1 MEKISPPSNNNGT
14 LNTNQSSLSAQ
25 LPLNAFAE
33 LKSSLLPLP
42 ESGRTYSP
50 QGPIDFNQGV
60 SPKDINQYTTS
71 LALAS
76 SRSTPVPTHVERLC
90 QDRPPVLQPALMPI
104 PTEENCG
111 ERLTTALAPSENHQ
125 EHQVLSTGE
134 EPYIPPSAIATTML
148 DQQWT
153 LPASTTVKERPS
165 DEDSFTTSHLN
176 PGTPLEPS
184 RTRGDA
190 PHQLTMDSA
199 RRTSPPRGVNPE
211 QRNPAHS
218 DPSADA
224 NRANGYVNP
233 GSPRNESN
241 PYHQRTGPQHDQSCA
256 TSDPRDHL
264 PGWYPLGDPRTLN
277 SAAKSTAYFTPGVP
291 KPTRRNQ
298 TGYGSTSSHQP
309 PYVNQQPYYQ
319 NPPPNG
325 HYPQQRGPNRAP
337 GRRRPDATM
346 RMVHMG
352 ESFTRVERV
361 LGRMNRVQRYTQ
373 QQRNHPYQPSQNHR
387 Q

>member
-1 MEKISPPSNNNGT
+1 MGAHLRMEKISPPSNNNGT

-199 RRTSPPRGVNPE
+199 RRTSPPKESIQNNATQHTPT
-211 QRNPAHS
+211 PAQTQTVPMVMS
-218 DPSADA
+218 IP
-224 NRANGYVNP
+224 V
-233 GSPRNESN
+233 
-241 PYHQRTGPQHDQSCA
+241 
-256 TSDPRDHL
+256 L
-264 PGWYPLGDPRTLN
+264 PGMNQTHTTRGPVPNMINLARRP
-277 SAAKSTAYFTPGVP
+277 TPEITYLVV
-291 KPTRRNQ
+291 PTR
-298 TGYGSTSSHQP
+298 
-309 PYVNQQPYYQ
+309 
-319 NPPPNG
+319 
-325 HYPQQRGPNRAP
+325 
-337 GRRRPDATM
+337 
-346 RMVHMG
+346 
-352 ESFTRVERV
+352 
-361 LGRMNRVQRYTQ
+361 
-373 QQRNHPYQPSQNHR
+373 
-387 Q
+387 